1 MKRIAVSMSV
11 FDEKVCNVSRSKV
24 QKSRTRLFCEV
35 VSAKIG
41 DAFDKHKYGVKEMV
55 DCLSQC
61 KAMILTIVVGTG
73 DDCEM

>member
-11 FDEKVCNVSRSKV
+11 FDEKVCNVSRGKV

>member
-11 FDEKVCNVSRSKV
+11 FDEKVCNVSRGKV

-55 DCLSQC
+55 DWLESVQ
-61 KAMILTIVVGTG
+61 G
-73 DDCEM
+73 DDPHHCGRNGRRL